1 MWLLAHHFFLEE
13 SGAAAELLFAQE
25 LVQALTN
32 EHLVSKTI
40 ACLLRVPLDELKA
53 LKVARHI
60 VITAHLP
67 GELDILD
74 AADLF
79 LRTE

>member
-1 MWLLAHHFFLEE
+1 MWLFAHHFFLEE
-13 SGAAAELLFAQE
+13 SGAAAELLLAQE
-25 LVQALTN
+25 LVQTLAN
-32 EHLVSKTI
+32 EHLVSETI

-53 LKVARHI
+53 LKVFRHI

-67 GELDILD
+67 GKLDVLD